1 LSFVFLFVLNK
12 QIQAQ
17 ESTTEETEK
26 LKNLKQKDDELVKEL
41 EERGEILRILE
52 NTITEIGKEF
62 VYKKQNEYFQSILF
76 SID

>member
-1 LSFVFLFVLNK
+1 LFFVFVFNK

-17 ESTTEETEK
+17 QSTIEETEK
-26 LKNLKQKDDELVKEL
+26 LKNLKQKDEELVKEL

-62 VYKKQNEYFQSILF
+62 V
-76 SID
+76 